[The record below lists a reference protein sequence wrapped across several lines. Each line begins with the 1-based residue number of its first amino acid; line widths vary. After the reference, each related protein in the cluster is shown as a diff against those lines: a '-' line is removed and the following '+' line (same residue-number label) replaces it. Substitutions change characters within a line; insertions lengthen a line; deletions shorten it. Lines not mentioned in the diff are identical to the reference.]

1 VEISFI
7 HLSDIHFRKTS
18 GSSVDIDADL
28 RNAILMDIK
37 INAKSTL
44 KNIKGILVGGDI
56 AFAGQ
61 KKEYDFARKFLK
73 EMTEQLEIDE
83 KSVYCVPGN
92 HDVNQVLIRNS
103 NSILNA
109 QSEIEEANT
118 IDNADYTFGKYIT
131 DEACPD
137 LLYKPISEYN
147 DFAVSYGCNIDQ
159 NRIVWTEEFPLD
171 NNMKLKLLGM
181 NSCIISSHKDHD
193 GGDDQDVLNARKMVI
208 GQNQIPSYEE
218 NVVWVLIC
226 HHPTIF
232 WKFKDQILPKLDK
245 RVDVQLYGH
254 MHQQAIDAL
263 PERLVIN
270 AGATQPV
277 RGTDWLPGYNWIT
290 FDCECVNGDRIIKVK
305 AYPRVLSK
313 DRDRFLC
320 DDKSCNEGKIFFD
333 YSLNIDEKRKRNLQD
348 GSENKNE
355 DVAEENDDIMVRQ
368 DIEKDIVYNFFE
380 LSYVQQ
386 NEVLNELKLLRSE
399 YAGKRYVEIIES
411 ILQDARDNNCLEQMK
426 TLIYAKL

>member
-1 VEISFI
+1 MEISFI

-28 RNAILMDIK
+28 RNAILTDIK
-37 INAKSTL
+37 INAKSIL
-44 KNIKGILVGGDI
+44 KNVKGILVGGDI

-61 KKEYDFARKFLK
+61 KKEYDFAREFLK
-73 EMTEQLEIDE
+73 EMTEQLGIDE
-83 KSVYCVPGN
+83 KNVYCVPGN
-92 HDVNQVLIRNS
+92 HDVNQTLIKKS
-103 NSILNA
+103 DSILNA
-109 QSEIEEANT
+109 QSKIEEANT
-118 IDNADYTFGKYIT
+118 IDEADYTFGKYIT

-159 NRIVWTEEFPLD
+159 NRIVWTEEFSLD

-181 NSCIISSHKDHD
+181 NSCIISSHRDHD
-193 GGDDQDVLNARKMVI
+193 GRDEQDARKMVI

-232 WKFKDQILPKLDK
+232 WKFREQILPKLDK
-245 RVDVQLYGH
+245 RVDIQLYGH
-254 MHQQAIDAL
+254 MHQQAIDAS
-263 PERLVIN
+263 PERLIIN

-277 RGTDWLPGYNWIT
+277 RGKDWLPGYNWIT
-290 FDCECVNGDRIIKVK
+290 FDCECVNGERIMKVK

-320 DDKSCNEGKIFFD
+320 DDESCNKGKNFFE
-333 YSLNIDEKRKRNLQD
+333 YALNIDEKRKKNLQD
-348 GSENKNE
+348 GSESKKE
-355 DVAEENDDIMVRQ
+355 DATEENNDIAIRQ
-368 DIEKDIVYNFFE
+368 DIERDIVYNFFE

-399 YAGKRYVEIIES
+399 YAGKRYIEIIES

-426 TLIYAKL
+426 KLICEKL